1 MTPFNHSDRLRRF
14 SKAMAMLTT
23 LGMLLIAIAMIAVFL
38 VPDWTRN
45 LLLARLGQAGHDL
58 SLSPE
63 RLIAAAAITAVP
75 VGVLLFGLWQVRTLF
90 LNFVDG
96 HVFTL
101 ASARLLRNFAGSV
114 LAQAILGPISST
126 ALMLAFTLDN
136 PPGNRQLVI
145 TLSSQDYLALIVGGV
160 LLAVSWVM
168 VEATRI
174 ADENASFI

>member
-1 MTPFNHSDRLRRF
+1 MIVLGHPDRLRRF

-23 LGMLLIAIAMIAVFL
+23 LGILLIAAAMIAVFL
-38 VPDWTRN
+38 IPDWTRN
-45 LLLARLGQAGHDL
+45 LLLARLGQAGQGL
-58 SLSPE
+58 SLSPGH
-63 RLIAAAAITAVP
+63 LIAAAAITAVP
-75 VGVLLFGLWQVRTLF
+75 VSVLLFGLWQVRALF
-90 LNFVDG
+90 LNFANG

-101 ASARLLRNFAGSV
+101 ASARLLRNFAGTV

-126 ALMLAFTLDN
+126 ALMLAFTLNN
-136 PPGNRQLVI
+136 PPGTRQLVI

-174 ADENASFI
+174 ADENASFV

>member
-23 LGMLLIAIAMIAVFL
+23 LGMLLITIAMIAVFL

-58 SLSPE
+58 SLSPG

-101 ASARLLRNFAGSV
+101 ASARLLRDFAGAV
-114 LAQAILGPISST
+114 LAQAVLGPLSSM

-145 TLSSQDYLALIVGGV
+145 ALSVHDYLALIVGGV
-160 LLAVSWVM
+160 LLAVAWVM

-174 ADENASFI
+174 ADENASFV

>member
-1 MTPFNHSDRLRRF
+1 MTPFNHSDRLRRL

-58 SLSPE
+58 SLSPA
-63 RLIAAAAITAVP
+63 RLITAAAITAVP

-126 ALMLAFTLDN
+126 ALMLAFTLNN

>member
-63 RLIAAAAITAVP
+63 RLIAAAAITAVR
-75 VGVLLFGLWQVRTLF
+75 VGVLLFGFWQVCSFF
-90 LNFVDG
+90 LKFVDG

-101 ASARLLRNFAGSV
+101 ARPRLLPNFAGSV
-114 LAQAILGPISST
+114 LAQAIL
-126 ALMLAFTLDN
+126 
-136 PPGNRQLVI
+136 
-145 TLSSQDYLALIVGGV
+145 
-160 LLAVSWVM
+160 
-168 VEATRI
+168 
-174 ADENASFI
+174 

>member
-1 MTPFNHSDRLRRF
+1 MTSFDQADRLRRF
-14 SKAMAMLTT
+14 SGIMAMLTS
-23 LGMLLIAIAMIAVFL
+23 LGMLLIAAAMIAVFFI
-38 VPDWTRN
+38 PDWTRN
-45 LLLARLGQAGHDL
+45 LLLARLGQAGQGL
-58 SLSPE
+58 SLSTE
-63 RLIAAAAITAVP
+63 HLIAAAAITAVP

-90 LNFVDG
+90 LNFADG

-114 LAQAILGPISST
+114 LAQAILGPVSST
-126 ALMLAFTLDN
+126 ALMLAFTLNN
-136 PPGNRQLVI
+136 PPGTRQLVI

-174 ADENASFI
+174 ADENASFV